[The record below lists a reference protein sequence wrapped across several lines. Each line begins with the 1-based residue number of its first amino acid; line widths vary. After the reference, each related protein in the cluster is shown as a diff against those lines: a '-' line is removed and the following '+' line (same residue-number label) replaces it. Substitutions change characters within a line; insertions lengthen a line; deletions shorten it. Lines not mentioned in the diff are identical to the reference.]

1 MELGDGDTVSGVGL
15 YEVSHLWV
23 DGSGEGT
30 TYSLELLVSDGFQS
44 SENSASEGP
53 KSRAKSSIL

>member
-1 MELGDGDTVSGVGL
+1 MELGDGDTESGVGL

-30 TYSLELLVSDGFQS
+30 TYSLELFVSDGFSLLRKQC
-44 SENSASEGP
+44 
-53 KSRAKSSIL
+53 